1 MSYDTNAEATTGRV
15 SVQFDDGG
23 LPFFR
28 VAWRDGPW
36 GPWVG
41 WN

>member
-1 MSYDTNAEATTGRV
+1 MVNLI
-15 SVQFDDGG
+15 QFDDGG

-36 GPWVG
+36 VG